1 MCKFY
6 NLTLVSSIYLIS
18 LKEKFKKS
26 NYFLP
31 MEEFRNDP

>member
-6 NLTLVSSIYLIS
+6 NLTLASPIYLIS
-18 LKEKFKKS
+18 LKEKIKTS

-31 MEEFRNDP
+31 MEEFRNGA